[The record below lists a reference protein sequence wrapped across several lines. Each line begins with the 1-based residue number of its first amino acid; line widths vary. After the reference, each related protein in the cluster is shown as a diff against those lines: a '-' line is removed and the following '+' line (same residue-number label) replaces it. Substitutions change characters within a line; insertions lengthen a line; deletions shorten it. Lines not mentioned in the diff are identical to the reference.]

1 MVHLAHPITT
11 RLQASY
17 LQNGTLKLTTKLT
30 ESEARTAFSGEQ
42 VKLACTG
49 CLEQLQ
55 GGRVRFLGGHLCI
68 VVHCS
73 CMPAC
78 RKAQLRP
85 GKSARASDKTQKCS
99 AGGFWF

>member
-42 VKLACTG
+42 VKLAG
-49 CLEQLQ
+49 VKYKYK
-55 GGRVRFLGGHLCI
+55 RDINANKH
-68 VVHCS
+68 
-73 CMPAC
+73 
-78 RKAQLRP
+78 
-85 GKSARASDKTQKCS
+85 
-99 AGGFWF
+99 